1 VKIALAQINPTVGD
15 FAGNARLILDFTA
28 RAAAQQADLV
38 IFPELSICGYPP
50 ADLLEKS
57 AFLARAQQ
65 TLEEIAAAT
74 ASGPAILCGTALAA
88 DSDAPAGKHA
98 RNVAALLS
106 AGKIQFVQ
114 QKMLLPFYDVFD
126 EQRYFEPAQHQTLT
140 LLNGQPLAI
149 TICEDAWNDKCF
161 WPRRLYPI
169 DPVDELMRQ
178 WATLPDPIAS
188 THPRIVLNISASP
201 FWCGKRD
208 LRRNMLA
215 AIARR
220 HHAFVVMVNQ
230 VGGNDSLVFDGSSIA
245 LSPTGDLI
253 AQGGSFR
260 QDLFLFDTD
269 SFTAYSEDSSLLNF
283 LRENG
288 MSNQALTHNVK
299 DPRLQEHLDE
309 SPEDAALVRD
319 LESIL
324 EGARPLLGEQ
334 IYSAMT
340 AETPLPVTQESRPA
354 CESDWDRDDI
364 PAIWQALVLGTRDYV
379 RKCGFSKALVAL
391 SGGIDSALVAAI
403 AVQALGSENVLGI
416 GMPSEFSSTG
426 SIDDARALAEN
437 LGIRFELVAIHD
449 VFTAYTRSLEPLFA
463 GTPFGLAEENLQSRI
478 RGALLMALSNKFGAL
493 VLTTGNKSEMSTGY
507 CTLYGDMVGAL
518 AVIGDVFKTRV
529 YALSHYANRDREII
543 PHNTIAKP
551 PSAELRPGQ
560 RDTDSLP
567 PYEILDPILEAY
579 VERYQSAEQ
588 ILAELTAGHQSEL
601 SHSTEARVPHSSAAS
616 SPMSGKA
623 MQSGGEAPQTLDLAL
638 IRRVLSLVERSEY
651 KRQQAAPILKVT
663 RKSFGNGRRFPIAV
677 KVEV

>member
-1 VKIALAQINPTVGD
+1 MKIALAQINPTVGD
-15 FAGNARLILDFTA
+15 FAGNASLIFDFTA
-28 RAAAQQADLV
+28 RAAAEQADLV
-38 IFPELSICGYPP
+38 VFPELSICGYPP

-74 ASGPAILCGTALAA
+74 ATGPAILCGAALAA
-88 DSDAPAGKHA
+88 ETAAAAPAGKHA

-106 AGKIQFVQ
+106 GGKIQFVQ

-140 LLNGQPLAI
+140 ILNGQPLAI
-149 TICEDAWNDKCF
+149 TICEDAWNDKGF
-161 WPRRLYPI
+161 WPRRLYAV

-178 WATLPDPIAS
+178 WATLPDPIAV
-188 THPRIVLNISASP
+188 HPRLILNISASP

-215 AIARR
+215 AIAQR
-220 HHAFVVMVNQ
+220 HRAFVVMVNQ
-230 VGGNDSLVFDGSSIA
+230 VGGNDSLVFDGSSLA
-245 LSPTGDLI
+245 LAPSGEVI
-253 AQGGSFR
+253 AQAASFAE
-260 QDLFLFDTD
+260 DLVFFDTD
-269 SFTAYSEDSSLLNF
+269 MIGSATSSASEAGLSRGIS
-283 LRENG
+283 R
-288 MSNQALTHNVK
+288 
-299 DPRLQEHLDE
+299 
-309 SPEDAALVRD
+309 AAR
-319 LESIL
+319 ESICD
-324 EGARPLLGEQ
+324 
-334 IYSAMT
+334 SA
-340 AETPLPVTQESRPA
+340 
-354 CESDWDRDDI
+354 DI
-364 PAIWQALVLGTRDYV
+364 PAIWEALVLGTRDYV
-379 RKCGFSKALVAL
+379 RKCGFSKALVGL
-391 SGGIDSALVAAI
+391 SGGIDSALVAAV
-403 AVQALGSENVLGI
+403 AAEALGAENVLGV
-416 GMPSEFSSTG
+416 GMPSEFSSGG

-449 VFTAYTRSLEPLFA
+449 VFTAYTRTLEPLFA

-478 RGALLMALSNKFGAL
+478 RGALLMAVSNKFGAL

-518 AVIGDVFKTRV
+518 AVIGDVFKTRI
-529 YALSHYANRDREII
+529 YALSQYVNREREII
-543 PHNTIAKP
+543 PHKTISKP

-588 ILAELTAGHQSEL
+588 ILAERTAAGD
-601 SHSTEARVPHSSAAS
+601 TI
-616 SPMSGKA
+616 
-623 MQSGGEAPQTLDLAL
+623 DLAL

-651 KRQQAAPILKVT
+651 KRQQAAPTLKVT